1 MFINKSEAVK
11 NLHRERDPSSDPL
24 FLSELEAVKNF
35 LRERNISFDFFFC
48 GSKYAAYRL
57 KPDGFRVIRLD
68 KDYFVVSSA
77 IYLMIRR
84 YLIAFRKGDGSA
96 ETLFH
101 L

>member
-1 MFINKSEAVK
+1 MLI
-11 NLHRERDPSSDPL
+11 
-24 FLSELEAVKNF
+24 SELEAVKNF
-35 LRERNISFDFFFC
+35 LRERDIPFNYLFR

-57 KPDGFRVIRLD
+57 KPDDSRVIRLD
-68 KDYFVVSSA
+68 NDYFVISA
-77 IYLMIRR
+77 TLYLMIRR